1 MINLYYLQ
9 NNEFLE
15 RHQVHVDLED
25 RGYQFGDG
33 VYEVIRVYD
42 QKPFYLA
49 EHLTRL
55 LRSASEIRISLPY
68 SIEELTELLHTLIN
82 KNNLVNGNIYL
93 QVSRGVAPRNHAFPK
108 EEKPVFIA
116 YTITSERPIV
126 TLEQGVKA
134 ITTEDIRWLRCD
146 IKSLNLLGAVLAKQ
160 EAVDAG
166 CAEAILIRDQVVT
179 EGSSTNIF
187 FVKEG
192 KLITHPANQLI
203 LHGITRE
210 IVLEQAKKLQ
220 LTVILEA
227 LSHTEMEQVEECFMT
242 STTMEVCPIV
252 QIDGKPIGDGTP
264 GPITRQLQAAYVE
277 EIARLALVSN

>member
-1 MINLYYLQ
+1 MYYLQ
-9 NNEFLE
+9 NNEFVE

-55 LRSASEIRISLPY
+55 FRSASEIRINLSF
-68 SIEELTELLHTLIN
+68 SIEELTKRLHTLIN
-82 KNNLVNGNIYL
+82 KNNLIHGNLYL
-93 QVSRGVAPRNHAFPK
+93 QVSRGIAPRNHAFPK
-108 EEKPVFIA
+108 EAKPVFIA
-116 YTITSERPIV
+116 YTIPSDRPID

-134 ITTEDIRWLRCD
+134 ITTQDIRWLRCD

-166 CAEAILIRDQVVT
+166 CSEAILIRDQVVT

-220 LTVILEA
+220 LPIVFEA
-227 LSHTEMEQVEECFMT
+227 LSHSEIGHVDECFMT
-242 STTMEVCPIV
+242 STTMEVCPII
-252 QIDGKPIGDGTP
+252 QIDEKPIGDGTP
-264 GPITRQLQAAYVE
+264 GSLTRQLQAAYIE